1 MVRTR
6 FILTMSGLAAAL
18 ASGVYF
24 TLGSADTVSATIP
37 AKAVVALP
45 GVLTIAKPLPPG
57 HILRP
62 ADFIEV
68 RWAGDTTPDSAIIA
82 GTPQASQLAG
92 AVTRRAFA
100 AGELVVAG
108 SVILPGDR
116 GFLAAI
122 ITPGNRAIA
131 LKVDANSAA
140 GGLIWPGD
148 RVDVILT
155 QKFTDDDIPLAQRVL
170 SETILSNVRILST
183 DQKLST
189 AGGDTGTVDGSPEP
203 MHVPSTVTVEVTPA
217 QAERVAVGATLGE
230 LALTLRGVAG
240 DPLAATS
247 VPEGGAT
254 WAGGVSPRLAAIR
267 RRPRADLSAQ
277 PISPPS
283 RAMPIDLP
291 PVAVRIFRGSQGPA

>member
-1 MVRTR
+1 
-6 FILTMSGLAAAL
+6 
-18 ASGVYF
+18 
-24 TLGSADTVSATIP
+24 
-37 AKAVVALP
+37 VALP
-45 GVLTIAKPLPPG
+45 GVLTIATALPPG

-68 RWAGDTTPDSAIIA
+68 RWAGDTTPVGAIIA
-82 GTPQASQLAG
+82 GTPQAGQLGG

-108 SVILPGDR
+108 SFILPGER

-131 LKVDANSAA
+131 VRVDANSAA

-148 RVDVILT
+148 HVDVILT

-183 DQKLST
+183 DQKMST
-189 AGGDTGTVDGSPEP
+189 AGGDTTTVDGKLEP
-203 MHVPSTVTVEVTPA
+203 VHVPTTVTVEVTPA
-217 QAERVAVGATLGE
+217 QAELVSVGATLGE
-230 LALTLRGVAG
+230 LALTLRGVAS
-240 DPLAATS
+240 DPLAAS
-247 VPEGGAT
+247 PVVQAGAT

-267 RRPRADLSAQ
+267 RKPRADLSAQ
-277 PISPPS
+277 PIAPPS
-283 RAMPIDLP
+283 QFQPIDRRP
-291 PVAVRIFRGSQGPA
+291 ASVKIFRGSQGAT